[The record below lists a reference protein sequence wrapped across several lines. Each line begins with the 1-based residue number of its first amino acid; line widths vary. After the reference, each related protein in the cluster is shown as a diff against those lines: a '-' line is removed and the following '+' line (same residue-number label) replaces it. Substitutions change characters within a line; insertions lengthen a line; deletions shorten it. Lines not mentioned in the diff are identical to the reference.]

1 MPSMPN
7 DLVGIAVQFILFQVQ
22 GSVVNGVNQNE
33 YPLELHPFLGDR
45 VIFSPFEFMCEKKG
59 SNGMRDPTLEMQA

>member
-7 DLVGIAVQFILFQVQ
+7 DLVGIAV
-22 GSVVNGVNQNE
+22 
-33 YPLELHPFLGDR
+33 YPVSSSGFSSEWRESKRVSFGTPPFFGG
-45 VIFSPFEFMCEKKG
+45 IESFFSPFEFMCEKKG